1 MINRQELIPQYAKE
15 YFQLG
20 LRGYAFFSTELVRGC
35 SDEERNRLLT
45 LFGIEIQRL
54 LRENREHRTVSDL
67 PQKRKL

>member
-35 SDEERNRLLT
+35 SDEERNRLFSVWYRNT
-45 LFGIEIQRL
+45 
-54 LRENREHRTVSDL
+54 TVTSGE
-67 PQKRKL
+67 QGT